1 MLIKYLNYKTYKMFL
16 IYSIEDKL
24 LLKPDDLNSKSADN
38 TLKLY
43 QEIILEK
50 IEEKYIGKVISKS

>member
-1 MLIKYLNYKTYKMFL
+1 MFL

-24 LLKPDDLNSKSADN
+24 LLKPDDLNSKSEDN
-38 TLKLY
+38 NLKLY

-50 IEEKYIGKVISKS
+50 VEEKYIGKVNSNYGFSN

>member
-1 MLIKYLNYKTYKMFL
+1 MFL
-16 IYSIEDKL
+16 IYSIDDQL

-38 TLKLY
+38 NFKLC

-50 IEEKYIGKVISKS
+50 VEEKYIGKVIKFTY